1 MARHAPSFAAAA
13 CLALLDFAVLG
24 IPVRAEHPGTADQRP
39 ALGTKL
45 TGKQVAAFAELA
57 LAGLDKEY
65 PNKPQHVM
73 TGPESKL
80 SPRELHPA
88 FFGCF
93 DWHSSVHG
101 HWMLVR

>member
-24 IPVRAEHPGTADQRP
+24 IPVRAEHPDAADQRP
-39 ALGTKL
+39 ALGAKL

-57 LAGLDKEY
+57 MAGLDKEY

-73 TGPESKL
+73 TGPNS
-80 SPRELHPA
+80 HW
-88 FFGCF
+88 FGVAGQ
-93 DWHSSVHG
+93 DHAV
-101 HWMLVR
+101 